1 MPSLFSRGLK
11 IQKADH
17 PKAVCINSSR
27 KRMTTY
33 WADPGMSMQSKYV
46 TVLPVPRAVVPGV
59 KVAVVTTLSKPTKV
73 VLAVACAGTGQGSPE
88 AWIGPCVVVTVPE
101 ALIQTANKQAWFA
114 AKAVL
119 VLKVKLSVADLDLNT
134 PLLVKVKVLV
144 VLKVPVLVPAAK
156 PAAVNDR

>member
-46 TVLPVPRAVVPGV
+46 TVLPVPKAVVPGV

-73 VLAVACAGTGQGSPE
+73 VLAVA
-88 AWIGPCVVVTVPE
+88 
-101 ALIQTANKQAWFA
+101 
-114 AKAVL
+114 
-119 VLKVKLSVADLDLNT
+119 
-134 PLLVKVKVLV
+134 
-144 VLKVPVLVPAAK
+144 
-156 PAAVNDR
+156 